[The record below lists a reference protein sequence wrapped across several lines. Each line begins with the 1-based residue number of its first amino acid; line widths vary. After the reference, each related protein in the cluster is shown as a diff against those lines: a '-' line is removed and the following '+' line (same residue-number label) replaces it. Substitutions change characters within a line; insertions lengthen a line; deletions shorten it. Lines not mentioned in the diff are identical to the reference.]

1 MGIDFHLNCEIGRD
15 ITFSDLTSEY
25 DAVFIGV
32 GTYGMMRADLPHE
45 DAPGVIQALP
55 FLTAHT
61 RQLMGLPES
70 EEYPL
75 TDVEG
80 KRVVVLGGGDTT
92 MDCLRTSIRLN
103 AASVTCA
110 YRRDEVS
117 MPGSRKEVV
126 NAREEGVEFQFNVQP
141 QYIACDEDG
150 RLTAVGL
157 IRTAMGSRGR
167 MVAVVLVR

>member
-80 KRVVVLGGGDTT
+80 K
-92 MDCLRTSIRLN
+92 
-103 AASVTCA
+103 A
-110 YRRDEVS
+110 
-117 MPGSRKEVV
+117 
-126 NAREEGVEFQFNVQP
+126 
-141 QYIACDEDG
+141 
-150 RLTAVGL
+150 
-157 IRTAMGSRGR
+157 SRGIGR
-167 MVAVVLVR
+167 WRYDNGLFANFHPPQCRQRDLRVSS

>member
-61 RQLMGLPES
+61 RQRMGLPES

-103 AASVTCA
+103 AASGPARIVVMKSVCRARAKRWSMRARKVSSFSSMFNRNISLVTK
-110 YRRDEVS
+110 
-117 MPGSRKEVV
+117 M
-126 NAREEGVEFQFNVQP
+126 GV
-141 QYIACDEDG
+141 
-150 RLTAVGL
+150 
-157 IRTAMGSRGR
+157 
-167 MVAVVLVR
+167 

>member
-75 TDVEG
+75 TDG
-80 KRVVVLGGGDTT
+80 KVSESWYWAVA
-92 MDCLRTSIRLN
+92 IRQWIVCGPPF
-103 AASVTCA
+103 ASMLPA
-110 YRRDEVS
+110 
-117 MPGSRKEVV
+117 
-126 NAREEGVEFQFNVQP
+126 
-141 QYIACDEDG
+141 
-150 RLTAVGL
+150 
-157 IRTAMGSRGR
+157 
-167 MVAVVLVR
+167 